1 MKITIPYNPRKQM
14 QEFHNSDA
22 RWKVLVIH
30 RRFGKTTASL
40 NHLQRDALKTPNARF
55 AYIAPTYKAAK
66 NIAWDMIRQYSHM
79 IPGIQYN
86 IAELTVIY
94 PNGSKLTLYG
104 ADNPD
109 SLRGIALWGV
119 VFDEYSQQ
127 PSNIFTEV
135 IAPALADHKGY
146 AIWIGTPKGK
156 NEFYRLSQKAKQGGD
171 WKVWILKASE
181 TGVLS
186 DEEIKVQRGLLSPD
200 EYDQEFECSFEA
212 STKGAYYKDQIAK
225 MRDEGRICS
234 VPYEV
239 MLPVYTW
246 WDLGMSDSTAIGFFQ
261 FAGREI
267 RMIDYYEASGEG
279 LNHYAG
285 ILQKKGY
292 TYAEHYAP
300 HDIQVRELG
309 TGKSRKEVAAGFGI
323 NFLIAPNLPIIDGIN
338 MVRMRLNR
346 MWIDETACERFIDA
360 ISQYRK
366 EWNEKMGDYKA
377 TALHDWTS
385 HAADM
390 LRYFAV
396 TNVSAPDAEMQWR
409 VESNRQTPRTFK

>member
-1 MKITIPYNPRKQM
+1 MKITIPYTPRIQM
-14 QEFHNSDA
+14 QEFHNSKA

-40 NHLQRDALKTPNARF
+40 NHLQRDALQIPNSRF

-66 NIAWDMIRQYSHM
+66 NIAWDMIRQYSNM

-135 IAPALADHKGY
+135 IAPALADHQGY

-156 NEFYRLSQKAKQGGD
+156 NEFYRLSQKAKQEEG
-171 WKVWILKASE
+171 WKCWIMKASE

-186 DEEIKVQRGLLSPD
+186 DEELTHMRSIMSED
-200 EYDQEFECSFEA
+200 EYNQEFECSFEA
-212 STKGAYYKDQIAK
+212 STKGAYYRDQIQKA
-225 MRDEGRICS
+225 RNEGRIGE
-234 VPYEV
+234 VPHEP

-246 WDLGMSDSTAIGFFQ
+246 WDLGVGDSTSIGFFQ
-261 FAGREI
+261 FVGREI

-279 LNHYAG
+279 LGHYVN
-285 ILQKKGY
+285 ILRSKGY

-300 HDIQVRELG
+300 HDIEVRELG
-309 TGKSRKEVAAGFGI
+309 TGKSRKEIASNYGI
-323 NFLIAPNLPIIDGIN
+323 DFLVAPNLSVEDGIN
-338 MVRMRLNR
+338 AVRIRFARL
-346 MWIDETACERFIDA
+346 WIDESKCEKFLDA

-366 EWNEKMGDYKA
+366 EWNDKMGDYKSHP
-377 TALHDWTS
+377 LHDWTS

-390 LRYFAV
+390 LRYWAV
-396 TNVSAPDAEMQWR
+396 TNVHAPDIEMQWR
-409 VESNRQTPRTFK
+409 VESNRATPRTYK

>member
-1 MKITIPYNPRKQM
+1 MITIPYKPRIQM
-14 QEFHNSDA
+14 KEFHNSKA

-40 NHLQRDALKTPNARF
+40 NHLQRDALRTPNARF
-55 AYIAPTYKAAK
+55 AYIAPTYKQAK
-66 NIAWDMIRQYSHM
+66 NIAWDMIREYSHM
-79 IPGIQYN
+79 IPGIEYN

-156 NEFYRLSQKAKQGGD
+156 NDFYKLAQKGKTEENWQ
-171 WKVWILKASE
+171 VWVLKASE

-186 DEEIKVQRGLLSPD
+186 DEELEVQKSIMSED
-200 EYDQEFECSFEA
+200 EYNQEYECSFEA
-212 STKGAYYKDQIAK
+212 STKGAYYRDQMQKA
-225 MRDEGRICS
+225 RDEGRIGE
-234 VPYEV
+234 VPYEP

-246 WDLGMSDSTAIGFFQ
+246 WDLGMSDSTCIGFFQ

-279 LNHYAG
+279 LNHYAN
-285 ILQKKGY
+285 ILGQKGY

-300 HDIQVRELG
+300 HDIEVRELG
-309 TGKSRKEVAAGFGI
+309 TGKSRKEVAAAYGI
-323 NFLIAPNLPIIDGIN
+323 HFLTTPNLPIHDGIN
-338 MVRMRLNR
+338 AARIRFNRL
-346 MWIDETACERFIDA
+346 WIDEKNCERFIDA

-366 EWNEKMGDYKA
+366 EWNDKMGAYKDNP
-377 TALHDWTS
+377 LHDWTS

-390 LRYFAV
+390 LRYWAV
-396 TNVSAPDAEMQWR
+396 TNVHAPDIEMQWR
-409 VESNRQTPRTFK
+409 VETNRTNKKSFK

>member
-1 MKITIPYNPRKQM
+1 MKITIPYNPRAQM
-14 QEFHNSDA
+14 TDFHNSKE

-40 NHLQRDALKTPNARF
+40 NHLQRDALKIPNSRW
-55 AYIAPTYKAAK
+55 AYIAPTYKQAK
-66 NIAWDMIRQYSHM
+66 NIAWDMIRHYSHM
-79 IPGIQYN
+79 IPGIIYN
-86 IAELTVIY
+86 IAELTVTY

-109 SLRGIALWGV
+109 SLRGIALWGA

-135 IAPALADHKGY
+135 IAPALADHEGY

-156 NEFYRLSQKAKQGGD
+156 NEFYRLSQKAKQQEG
-171 WKVWILKASE
+171 WKCWILKASE

-186 DEEIKVQRGLLSPD
+186 DKELEHQRSIMSED
-200 EYDQEFECSFEA
+200 EYNQEFECSFEA
-212 STKGAYYKDQIAK
+212 STKGAYYRDQIQKA
-225 MRDEGRICS
+225 RDENRIGD
-234 VPYEV
+234 VPYEP

-246 WDLGMSDSTAIGFFQ
+246 WDLGMSDSTSIGFFQ
-261 FAGREI
+261 FVGREI

-279 LNHYAG
+279 LGHYVN
-285 ILQKKGY
+285 ILGSKGY

-300 HDIQVRELG
+300 HDIEVRELG
-309 TGKSRKEVAAGFGI
+309 TGKSRKEIASNYGI
-323 NFLIAPNLPIIDGIN
+323 DFLTAPNLPIQDGIN
-338 MVRMRLNR
+338 AVRVRFVRL
-346 MWIDETACERFIDA
+346 WIDEKKCERFIDA

-366 EWNEKMGDYKA
+366 EWNDKMGDYKNHP
-377 TALHDWTS
+377 LHDWTS

-390 LRYFAV
+390 LRYWAV
-396 TNVSAPDAEMQWR
+396 TNVYAPDIEMQWR
-409 VESNRQTPRTFK
+409 IETNRAKPKTFK

>member
-1 MKITIPYNPRKQM
+1 ME
-14 QEFHNSDA
+14 EFHNSNA

-40 NHLQRDALKTPNARF
+40 NHLQRDALRTPNARF

-66 NIAWDMIRQYSHM
+66 NIAWDMIREYSHI

-135 IAPALADHKGY
+135 IAPALADHSGY

-156 NEFYRLSQKAKQGGD
+156 NEFYRLSQRAKTEDG

-186 DEEIKVQRGLLSPD
+186 DDEIRVQKSIMSDD
-200 EYDQEFECSFEA
+200 EYNQEYECSFEA
-212 STKGAYYKDQIAK
+212 STKGAYYKDQVQKA
-225 MRDEGRICS
+225 RDEGRICD
-234 VPYEV
+234 VPYEPF
-239 MLPVYTW
+239 LPVYTW
-246 WDLGMSDSTAIGFFQ
+246 WDLGVGDSTAIGFFQ
-261 FAGREI
+261 FVGREI
-267 RMIDYYEASGEG
+267 RMIDYFEASGEG
-279 LNHYAG
+279 LNYYAN
-285 ILQKKGY
+285 ILGSKGY

-300 HDIQVRELG
+300 HDIEVRELG
-309 TGKSRKEVAAGFGI
+309 TGKSRKEVAAGYGI
-323 NFLIAPNLPIIDGIN
+323 NFLTTPNLPIQDGIN
-338 MVRMRLNR
+338 AVRIRFNRL
-346 MWIDETACERFIDA
+346 WIDEKKCERFIDA

-366 EWNEKMGDYKA
+366 EWNDKMGDYKDRP
-377 TALHDWTS
+377 LHDWTS

-390 LRYFAV
+390 LRYWAV
-396 TNVSAPDAEMQWR
+396 TNIHAPDAEMIWR
-409 VESNRQTPRTFK
+409 VENNRANQRTFK

>member
-1 MKITIPYNPRKQM
+1 MKIIIPYTPRIQM

-66 NIAWDMIRQYSHM
+66 NIAWDMIRNYSHM

-135 IAPALADHKGY
+135 IAPALADHNGY

-156 NEFYRLSQKAKQGGD
+156 NEFYKLSQKAKQEEG
-171 WKVWILKASE
+171 WKCWIFKASE

-186 DEEIKVQRGLLSPD
+186 DEELAIQRSIMSED
-200 EYDQEFECSFEA
+200 EYKQEFECSFEA
-212 STKGAYYKDQIAK
+212 STKGAYYRDQIQK
-225 MRDEGRICS
+225 MRDERRITH
-234 VPYEV
+234 VPYEP

-246 WDLGMSDSTAIGFFQ
+246 WDLGMSDSTSIGFFQ
-261 FAGREI
+261 IVGREI

-279 LNHYAG
+279 LNHYAN
-285 ILQKKGY
+285 ILTSKGY

-300 HDIQVRELG
+300 HDIEVRELG
-309 TGKSRKEVAAGFGI
+309 TGKSRKEIASNYGI
-323 NFLIAPNLPIIDGIN
+323 NFLTVPNLPIQDGIN
-338 MVRMRLNR
+338 AARIRMNRL
-346 MWIDETACERFIDA
+346 WIDEKKCERFIDA

-366 EWNEKMGDYKA
+366 EWNDKMGDYKA
-377 TALHDWTS
+377 TPLHDWTS

-390 LRYFAV
+390 LRYWAV
-396 TNVSAPDAEMQWR
+396 TNVYAPDVEMQWR
-409 VESNRQTPRTFK
+409 VESNRTNPKSFK

>member
-1 MKITIPYNPRKQM
+1 MNITIPYNPRMQM
-14 QEFHNSDA
+14 KEFHNSNE

-40 NHLQRDALKTPNARF
+40 NHLQRDALKIPGSRW
-55 AYIAPTYKAAK
+55 AYIAPTYKQAK
-66 NIAWDMIRQYSHM
+66 NIAWDMIREYSRM
-79 IPGIQYN
+79 IPGVVYN
-86 IAELTVIY
+86 VSELTVIY

-135 IAPALADHKGY
+135 IAPALADHEGY

-156 NEFYRLSQKAKQGGD
+156 NEFYRLAQKAKNQDG
-171 WKVWILKASE
+171 WKCWTFKASE

-186 DEEIKVQRGLLSPD
+186 EKELENQRSIMSED
-200 EYDQEFECSFEA
+200 EYNQEFECSFEA
-212 STKGAYYKDQIAK
+212 STKGAYYRDQIQKA
-225 MRDEGRICS
+225 RDEGRIGS
-234 VPYEV
+234 VPHEP

-246 WDLGMSDSTAIGFFQ
+246 WDLGMGDSTSIGFFQ

-279 LNHYAG
+279 LGHYVN
-285 ILQKKGY
+285 IIRSKGY

-300 HDIQVRELG
+300 HDIEVRELG
-309 TGKSRKEVAAGFGI
+309 TGKSRKEMASSFGI
-323 NFLIAPNLPIIDGIN
+323 DFLVAPKLSIQDGIN
-338 MVRMRLNR
+338 AVRIRFSRL
-346 MWIDETACERFIDA
+346 WIDETKCEKFIDA

-366 EWNEKMGDYKA
+366 EWNDKMGDYKDH
-377 TALHDWTS
+377 ALHDWTS

-390 LRYFAV
+390 LRYWAV
-396 TNVSAPDAEMQWR
+396 TNVHAPDIEMQWR
-409 VESNRQTPRTFK
+409 VDNNRAKPKTFK